1 MKPTHSLKSI
11 MGHTEEI
18 SMTSWD
24 IIKYIEWIEK
34 KDPLTCSHCSK
45 SAEYAIFLGKNIA
58 LAADELAVLSIAAPL
73 HDLGKI
79 KVPDEIL
86 GKPASLTQEEFKVIQ
101 CHPLWGAEMILDNAG
116 KNLDWLRVAE
126 IILNHHERFD
136 GCGYPAGI
144 GGRQIPFLA
153 QIVSIAD
160 AYDAM
165 TSDRPYRSAMSEE
178 QARRILQHEG
188 GKQFHPDLVEEF
200 VRLIA

>member
-1 MKPTHSLKSI
+1 
-11 MGHTEEI
+11 
-18 SMTSWD
+18 MTSWD
-24 IIKYIEWIEK
+24 MIKYIEWIEK

-45 SAEYAIFLGKNIA
+45 SAQYAVFLGKT
-58 LAADELAVLSIAAPL
+58 LSLSADELVVLSIAAPL
-73 HDLGKI
+73 HDLGKV

-86 GKPASLTQEEFKVIQ
+86 VKPASLTHEEYKVIQ

-116 KNLDWLRVAE
+116 RNLDWLRVAE

-144 GGRQIPFLA
+144 NGKEIPFLA

-165 TSDRPYRSAMSEE
+165 ISDRPYRSALPAET
-178 QARRILQHEG
+178 ALRILQKES
-188 GKQFHPDLVEEF
+188 GKQFHPELVQEF
-200 VRLIA
+200 IKLIA